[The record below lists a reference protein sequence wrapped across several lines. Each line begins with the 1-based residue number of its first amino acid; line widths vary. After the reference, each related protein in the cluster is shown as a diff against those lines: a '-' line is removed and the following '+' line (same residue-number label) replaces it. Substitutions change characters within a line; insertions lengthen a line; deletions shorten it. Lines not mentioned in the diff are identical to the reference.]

1 MIVLKNIQNQIINKF
16 IALLITFV
24 CIFSVFF
31 LAGFISTSKFELL
44 GVKINEDVEATSVLL
59 RLISYESILIGTS
72 LNEENHDIPIL
83 QKGFELLTNIQIDD
97 IRSLVRNELPGF
109 FHFDYDILIAGEG
122 IDFTDN
128 PIESS
133 PPIEVL
139 LKEREMAANELE
151 ELNKDGTS
159 PPDGANL
166 SENKIFIYHTHS
178 WESYLPLLGLEGEKN
193 ENESVDGK
201 TNITIIGDLLGTQLE
216 NKGIGT
222 AVDKTNVG
230 QELKNRGWKT
240 SKAYQFSRSIVE
252 TALASNNKPEYFI
265 DLHRDSLRKESTTI
279 DINQKP
285 YAKVVFVIGQDNQNY
300 AKNIQFA
307 SEMHEYLRVNYP
319 GLSKGVLGK
328 SGHGVDGVYNQDLS
342 PNSVIIEVGGVDN
355 NMKELKNTVDAL
367 AEAISKLYWKAE
379 EVQGGI

>member
-1 MIVLKNIQNQIINKF
+1 MCV
-16 IALLITFV
+16 
-24 CIFSVFF
+24 FSVFF

-44 GVKINEDVEATSVLL
+44 GVKINEDVEATDVLL
-59 RLISYESILIGTS
+59 RLISYESAVIGTS
-72 LNEENHDIPIL
+72 LNAENHDFPFA
-83 QKGFELLTNIQIDD
+83 QKGFEMLTNIQIDD
-97 IRSLVRNELPGF
+97 VRSLVRNELPGF
-109 FHFDYDILIAGEG
+109 YHFDYDILIAGEG
-122 IDFTDN
+122 TDFTDN
-128 PIESS
+128 PMESS
-133 PPIEVL
+133 PPLDVL
-139 LKEREMAANELE
+139 LKEREMASNELE
-151 ELNKDGTS
+151 ELNKDGTK

-166 SENKIFIYHTHS
+166 SEKKIFIYHTHS
-178 WESYLPLLGLEGEKN
+178 WESYLPLLGLEGANN

-222 AVDKTNVG
+222 SVDKTNVG

-252 TALASNNKPEYFI
+252 TALSSNNKPEYLI
-265 DLHRDSLRKESTTI
+265 DLHRDSLRKDSTTV

-285 YAKVVFVIGQDNQNY
+285 YAKVVFVIGKDNQNY

-307 SEMHEYLRVNYP
+307 SEIHEYLRVNFP

-342 PNSVIIEVGGVDN
+342 PNSVVIEVGGVDN
-355 NMKELKNTVDAL
+355 NMKELKNTVEAL
-367 AEAISKLYWKAE
+367 ADAISHQYFKAE
-379 EVQGGI
+379 EVQADS